1 MDFLL
6 QRFATEGA
14 FPPSPG
20 PPATPFPSG
29 FALKRGTGEGEGSA
43 GKAGEGPADQGP
55 VPRRGMPGAVGEGGK
70 QAEREGQEPEQRDTA
85 AFPAWDSGLGGSAVT
100 PGG

>member
-6 QRFATEGA
+6 LRFATEGA

-29 FALKRGTGEGEGSA
+29 FALKRGSAEGEGSA
-43 GKAGEGPADQGP
+43 GEAGGSWPA
-55 VPRRGMPGAVGEGGK
+55 VPLTTARCLGVGCPEPSEAAWKGGK
-70 QAEREGQEPEQRDTA
+70 QAEREGA
-85 AFPAWDSGLGGSAVT
+85 
-100 PGG
+100 